1 MRPVTARQQEVLSF
15 IQTFIQSNRYPPTIR
30 EIAESFRVSV
40 KAAHDH
46 VKALEKKGV
55 IRYDANR
62 SRTIEVLVAPQE
74 REQTTDVLRQVPI
87 LGSVAAGL
95 PVLAAENLE
104 GTISVPENQL
114 SKGSYFALRVSGDSM
129 SGAGILDGDLALIK
143 QQVVADNGEIV
154 VAMVND
160 AVTIKRFFREP
171 SRVQL
176 RAENPRYA
184 PIYTRDVRILGRLA
198 QIIRQYD

>member
-15 IQTFIQSNRYPPTIR
+15 IQSFIQTNRYPPTIR
-30 EIAESFRVSV
+30 EIAESFNVSV

-46 VKALEKKGV
+46 VKALEKKEM

-62 SRTIEVLVAPQE
+62 SRTIEVLVAPEEEVQSPE
-74 REQTTDVLRQVPI
+74 LLREIPI

-104 GTISVPENQL
+104 GTIAVPEEQL
-114 SKGSYFALRVSGDSM
+114 SKGVYFALRVRGDSM
-129 SGAGILDGDLALIK
+129 SGAGILDGDVAVIK
-143 QQVVADNGEIV
+143 QQAVADNGDIV
-154 VAMVND
+154 VAMVD
-160 AVTIKRFFREP
+160 EAVTIKRFFREP

-176 RAENPRYA
+176 RAENPRYS
-184 PIYTRDVRILGRLA
+184 PIYTRDVRILGRLS
-198 QIIRQYD
+198 QIIRQYE

>member
-15 IQTFIQSNRYPPTIR
+15 IQRFIQTNRYPPTIR
-30 EIAESFRVSV
+30 EIAESFNVSV

-46 VKALEKKGV
+46 VKALEKKEM

-62 SRTIEVLVAPQE
+62 SRTIEVLVAPEEEVQSPE
-74 REQTTDVLRQVPI
+74 LLREIPI

-104 GTISVPENQL
+104 GTIAVPEEQL
-114 SKGSYFALRVSGDSM
+114 SKEVYFALRVRGDSM
-129 SGAGILDGDLALIK
+129 SGAGILDGDVAVIK
-143 QQVVADNGEIV
+143 QQAVADNGDIV
-154 VAMVND
+154 VAMVD
-160 AVTIKRFFREP
+160 EAVTIKRFFREP

-176 RAENPRYA
+176 RAENPRYS
-184 PIYTRDVRILGRLA
+184 PIYARDVRILGRLS
-198 QIIRQYD
+198 QIIRQYE

>member
-15 IQTFIQSNRYPPTIR
+15 IQSFIQTNRYPPTIR
-30 EIAESFRVSV
+30 EIAESFNVSV

-46 VKALEKKGV
+46 VKALEKKEM

-62 SRTIEVLVAPQE
+62 SRTIEVLVAPEEEVQSPE
-74 REQTTDVLRQVPI
+74 LLREIPI

-104 GTISVPENQL
+104 GTIAVPEEQL
-114 SKGSYFALRVSGDSM
+114 SKEVYFALRVRGDSM
-129 SGAGILDGDLALIK
+129 SGAGILDGDVAVIK
-143 QQVVADNGEIV
+143 QQAVADNGDIV
-154 VAMVND
+154 VAMVD
-160 AVTIKRFFREP
+160 EAVTIKRFFREP

-176 RAENPRYA
+176 RAENPRYS
-184 PIYTRDVRILGRLA
+184 PIYTRDVRILGRLS
-198 QIIRQYD
+198 QIIRQYE